1 MEPSRV
7 QFLKEVAPQ
16 LTEVLDS
23 TNGRMPEAEPTTE
36 QIGKL
41 KLANSG
47 KFPDSDFGSES
58 LSAQLREN
66 FYRAHTYIFSP
77 SCTLIGAI
85 LLHLAVACCTSLSLY
100 RLLSR
105 NVIMV

>member
-1 MEPSRV
+1 MSG
-7 QFLKEVAPQ
+7 VAA
-16 LTEVLDS
+16 VGGLDADAVAAAHNLEGGMGGS
-23 TNGRMPEAEPTTE
+23 PEAGCT
-36 QIGKL
+36 
-41 KLANSG
+41 G

-66 FYRAHTYIFSP
+66 FCRAHTYIFSP

-85 LLHLAVACCTSLSLY
+85 LLYFAVACCISPSLY

-105 NVIMV
+105 NVIIV